1 MKKNYFIENTR
12 LREIMRR
19 YTSNEHLID
28 ACLRVS
34 MGMIGFENTSGNFY
48 REDRMFMKKFKRLP
62 NDKIDNNPVWIN
74 YQFAQKSGPQLIKA
88 VKEDLRGL
96 V

>member
-1 MKKNYFIENTR
+1 MKKNNFIENTR
-12 LREIMRR
+12 LREHMRR

-34 MGMIGFENTSGNFY
+34 MGMIGFENASGNFY
-48 REDRMFMKKFKRLP
+48 KEDRLFIKKFKRLP
-62 NDKIDNNPVWIN
+62 NDLIDNNPIWYN
-74 YQFAQKSGPQLIKA
+74 YQFAQKSGPRLIKM

>member
-48 REDRMFMKKFKRLP
+48 R
-62 NDKIDNNPVWIN
+62 
-74 YQFAQKSGPQLIKA
+74 G
-88 VKEDLRGL
+88 
-96 V
+96 

>member
-12 LREIMRR
+12 LREYMRR

-28 ACLRVS
+28 ACLRVT
-34 MGMIGFENTSGNFY
+34 MGMIGFENSTDNFY
-48 REDRMFMKKFKRLP
+48 KEDRMFMKKFKRLP
-62 NDKIDNNPVWIN
+62 NDQIDNNPIWCN
-74 YQFAQKSGPQLIKA
+74 YIFAQKSGPKLIKA
-88 VKEDLRGL
+88 VKDDLRGL